1 MATTITS
8 ECINCGACEPEC
20 PNTAIY
26 AGGAPW
32 DLDGATSP
40 AIAQDIYY
48 IVPSKCTECVGFFDH
63 EACATV
69 CPVDCC
75 IPDPANVESEAGLLA
90 RARKLHPDDTFPD
103 DPPSRFRKQAP
114 AAAGAGATGAEAV
127 AEAPKPAPAAAE
139 SAVAPAPPAP
149 APVAAAPAPVAVAP
163 RPAPTPAEAP
173 KPAPEAA
180 AKPAAP
186 PAPKPAPPPAAAS
199 KPAPEAAK
207 PAAAPAAAAPASAPP
222 ALAMMRLPKDSGAL
236 PGPIGEKHFPGEL
249 DADFDAVL
257 ASVSASPVRIAPA
270 PVQIAFRFA
279 EPILGAMPVGVKA
292 DLEEAVG
299 SSGGFSTVRST
310 ALNLIL
316 NLILYPVVLT
326 AFAVVARGD
335 ALFSQ
340 STGGWIM
347 LGVLI
352 ASAEAAWRLREGVIH
367 ARPASELTY
376 RGCWYGLALAP
387 IGSILARAGG
397 ARRRTERKV
406 GFDGFEG
413 TMHEDKTERDRRYG
427 TVYTVAEYANAYLV
441 RLEMPR
447 KLPLSSLK
455 RLWDLPD
462 EMPDY
467 DYNVMLGDNV
477 LSISASVRGETI
489 RRLSYVSSAFPADF
503 TTRIEFRKPVSAF
516 KHRMRDK
523 VLEVVVLKAE
533 AAQFQHAA

>member
-26 AGGAPW
+26 AGGVSW
-32 DLDGATSP
+32 ELNGATSP
-40 AIAQDIYY
+40 AIGQDIYY
-48 IVPSKCTECVGFFDH
+48 IVPSKCTECVGFYDH

-75 IPDPANVESEAGLLA
+75 IPDPANVESEGVLLA
-90 RARKLHPDDTFPD
+90 RARQLHPDERFPGD
-103 DPPSRFRKQAP
+103 APSRFRKQAV
-114 AAAGAGATGAEAV
+114 ATGAEAAAAPKPAAEPAPKPATEAGKPAV
-127 AEAPKPAPAAAE
+127 APAASAPKPAPAEAAKP
-139 SAVAPAPPAP
+139 AVAP
-149 APVAAAPAPVAVAP
+149 VAS
-163 RPAPTPAEAP
+163 AP
-173 KPAPEAA
+173 KPAAEP
-180 AKPAAP
+180 
-186 PAPKPAPPPAAAS
+186 
-199 KPAPEAAK
+199 AK
-207 PAAAPAAAAPASAPP
+207 PAAAPAASAPKPAPTPAAAPAATAPAP
-222 ALAMMRLPKDSGAL
+222 GLAMMRLPNDVGAL
-236 PGPIGEKHFPGEL
+236 PGPIGEKHFPSEL
-249 DADFDAVL
+249 EADFDAVL
-257 ASVSASPVRIAPA
+257 ASVNASPVRIAPT
-270 PVQIAFRFA
+270 PVRIAFRLA

-292 DLEEAVG
+292 QLEEAVG
-299 SSGGFSTVRST
+299 SSGGFSRVRST
-310 ALNLIL
+310 ALNMIL
-316 NLILYPVVLT
+316 NLILYPVIMT
-326 AFAVVARGD
+326 AFAVVVLGD
-335 ALFSQ
+335 RLFSQ

-347 LGVLI
+347 LGILI

-367 ARPASELTY
+367 AKPASELTY

-397 ARRRTERKV
+397 AGRRTERKV
-406 GFDGFEG
+406 AFDGFEG
-413 TMHEDKTERDRRYG
+413 AMHEDKTERDRRYG

-467 DYNVMLGDNV
+467 DYNIMLGDNV
-477 LSISASVRGETI
+477 LSINASVRGETI

-503 TTRIEFRKPVSAF
+503 MTRIEFGKPVSAF